1 MIKKA
6 RRRGAFACLD
16 LRALL
21 ASSRLTRQATV
32 WRFLVGPLLAVSV
45 GIALGVHGAEL
56 GVLFL
61 LTAAPAAAAGY
72 IMVMA
77 AGGNGPL
84 AANIVVVSTALSI
97 VSITLGLSLLQFYG
111 WV

>member
-6 RRRGAFACLD
+6 RRRGAFASLD
-16 LRALL
+16 LRALR
-21 ASSRLTRQATV
+21 ASSGLTRQATV
-32 WRFLVGPLLAVSV
+32 WRLLAGPLLAVSV

-61 LTAAPAAAAGY
+61 LTAATAAAAGY